1 MLNRLFLRC
10 DTVQTEV
17 GVYAVYNATN
27 LYRQLAVVSLIMNH
41 QWMVVNHLS
50 SMYYL
55 LLQIYV

>member
-17 GVYAVYNATN
+17 GDYAVYNATN
-27 LYRQLAVVSLIMNH
+27 LYMQLAVISLIMNH

-50 SMYYL
+50 SKYYI